1 MPSEDRVDPKA
12 NAWMEDRSDGSRRT
26 APTKPGS
33 SQTSE
38 KDRAFARQAGII
50 QRLALAT
57 GRDPNELAE
66 RIPEDTL
73 RRLKFPVTTQV
84 AADGS
89 LTFKEPVVVIEGGKK
104 SLLAVDRGEKGVV
117 KPGQIRDLETGRFTK

>member
-26 APTKPGS
+26 APTSPASAPASGS
-33 SQTSE
+33 A
-38 KDRAFARQAGII
+38 RATARQAGII

-57 GRDPNELAE
+57 GRDPNELADS
-66 RIPEDTL
+66 IPEDTL

-84 AADGS
+84 AQDGS
-89 LTFKEPVVVIEGGKK
+89 LTFKEPAVVIEGGKK
-104 SLLAVDRGEKGVV
+104 SLLAVDRGEDGVV
-117 KPGQIRDLETGRFTK
+117 KPGQLRNLETGRFTK